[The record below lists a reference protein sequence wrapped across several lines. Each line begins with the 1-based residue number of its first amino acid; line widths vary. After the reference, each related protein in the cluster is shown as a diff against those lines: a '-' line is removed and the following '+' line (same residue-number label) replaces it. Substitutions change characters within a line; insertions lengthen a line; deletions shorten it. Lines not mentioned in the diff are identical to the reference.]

1 MKKIAIILG
10 EPNSINSEILAKSWK
25 KLNPKKRKTLLIIG
39 SNELLIKQFEI
50 LKFNIKTNLIK
61 DVNENFS
68 KRKINL
74 MNVNLNFKDPFKV
87 ESKRSKKYI
96 LKCLDLA
103 CDLSKSSL
111 ISSFINCPIE
121 KNIFKG
127 NVGVTEFVSKK
138 NSGKPNDGIM
148 MIYNKK
154 FSVVPLTNHTKITE
168 LKKFLK
174 KDFINGKIQRL
185 NKSYLSLFKKK
196 PKIVFLGINPHLNE
210 LDKNSEERKIL
221 IPVIKKLRKNKINI
235 NGPVSVDQIFLSKKF
250 DFNILVGMYHDQV
263 LGPFKTLFKFDAINI
278 TLGLKFLRVSPD
290 HGTAKNLIKKNIGS
304 SESLLKAINFLYKF
318 ND

>member
-61 DVNENFS
+61 GVNENFS

-103 CDLSKSSL
+103 CDMSKSSL

-210 LDKNSEERKIL
+210 LDKSSEERKIL

-235 NGPVSVDQIFLSKKF
+235 NGPFSVDQIFLSKKF
-250 DFNILVGMYHDQV
+250 DFNILVSMYHDQV

-290 HGTAKNLIKKNIGS
+290 HGTAKNLIKKNTGS

>member
-61 DVNENFS
+61 GVNENFS

-111 ISSFINCPIE
+111 ISSANGH
-121 KNIFKG
+121 FKI
-127 NVGVTEFVSKK
+127 S
-138 NSGKPNDGIM
+138 I
-148 MIYNKK
+148 I
-154 FSVVPLTNHTKITE
+154 
-168 LKKFLK
+168 
-174 KDFINGKIQRL
+174 
-185 NKSYLSLFKKK
+185 
-196 PKIVFLGINPHLNE
+196 
-210 LDKNSEERKIL
+210 
-221 IPVIKKLRKNKINI
+221 
-235 NGPVSVDQIFLSKKF
+235 
-250 DFNILVGMYHDQV
+250 
-263 LGPFKTLFKFDAINI
+263 
-278 TLGLKFLRVSPD
+278 
-290 HGTAKNLIKKNIGS
+290 
-304 SESLLKAINFLYKF
+304 
-318 ND
+318 